1 MLPKYMAYPPS
12 SRGVGKGPDPARFS
26 YRSAEPVPLDPL
38 FSFMEQTFAQSMKMI
53 EEDPKHP
60 GHQAKVQMEVLCGLS
75 AALAQIN
82 AQAFQEVET
91 PNCGPLLEFPTA
103 KQGLPKDR
111 CDSSWSTTVGSSIF
125 DSDSTGSRKA
135 ASDPD
140 TGDRIANT
148 VSNDEKSGE
157 SQSDAEPFVQ
167 AVFQEFVKNVDN
179 RGVTLMWHGIPLTW
193 LAEPD
198 VLDALRT
205 INARDVTYVYM
216 PHTFWQRRSTTNTP
230 RRNKGYVFVHFMTSE
245 AAVEFQ
251 ETLRHTDLS
260 TLFEAFVKPTSTTLA
275 TYQGVTANLHQL
287 MELPRKHAGLG
298 TLYVRADGEMHHLD
312 KGALGVLAKLAR
324 TKGR

>member
-1 MLPKYMAYPPS
+1 
-12 SRGVGKGPDPARFS
+12 
-26 YRSAEPVPLDPL
+26 LDPL

-82 AQAFQEVET
+82 AQAFEAVEA
-91 PNCGPLLEFPTA
+91 PHCGTLLEQAP
-103 KQGLPKDR
+103 KQGIPKDR
-111 CDSSWSTTVGSSIF
+111 CDSSWSTTVGGSLF
-125 DSDSTGSRKA
+125 DSDSAGSQKAGSAHSDTDAGNKA
-135 ASDPD
+135 ANS
-140 TGDRIANT
+140 
-148 VSNDEKSGE
+148 VSNDEKHGE

-205 INARDVTYVYM
+205 INARDVAYVYM

-260 TLFEAFVKPTSTTLA
+260 TLFEAFVHTQPDAKGIEEFLRDGTTRFPA
-275 TYQGVTANLHQL
+275 
-287 MELPRKHAGLG
+287 AGLAP
-298 TLYVRADGEMHHLD
+298 YASPNVEPA
-312 KGALGVLAKLAR
+312 LAKQLAVEW
-324 TKGR
+324 TA